1 MVVFG
6 YETLDTINNRDGNM
20 ATTIQRKAIFPASLQ
35 EEVGLEMSKT

>member
-20 ATTIQRKAIFPASLQ
+20 ATKIP
-35 EEVGLEMSKT
+35 EESNLPRIVARRGGT